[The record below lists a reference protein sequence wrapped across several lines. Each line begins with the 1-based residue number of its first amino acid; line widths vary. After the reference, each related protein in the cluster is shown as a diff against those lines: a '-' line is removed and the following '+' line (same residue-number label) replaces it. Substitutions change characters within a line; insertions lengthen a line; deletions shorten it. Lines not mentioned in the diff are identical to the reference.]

1 MMKVIALVLVYYSAI
16 LYMSGSNTPIPL
28 NEMERIITL
37 SDYDL
42 DYSGLENNF
51 KDIIHLAARVAGTEI
66 SLINLI
72 DSFTQWSIAHHGL
85 EIEQMPREESVCQYT
100 IMEDDHFE
108 VEDLSADARFTD
120 KFYVDK
126 PLSLRYYFGIPLKT
140 STGFNIGALCVLDT
154 NFKKLTPEKVELLKL
169 IANEIVN
176 RLNTIKLL
184 QELKTKLNDA
194 KETHKRVAH
203 DIRGPL
209 SGIIGISE
217 IISERGNEN
226 QLDEVMDFVTLIH
239 KSSRSILDL
248 ADEILTEEK
257 KRLGEPQGDGFN
269 LTVFKEK
276 LEKLYLPQAQNKGIA
291 LNINND
297 PKLASIPIS
306 KNKLLQIVGN
316 LISNAIKFTPR
327 GGSVTVDLD
336 LTLAMNNKTL
346 KITVSDTGEGLD
358 GDVISNI
365 LNGSQASSQGTGGEN
380 GYGFGLAMVKHLV
393 DTLKGKMEISSEEGK
408 GAKFVITISQ

>member
-1 MMKVIALVLVYYSAI
+1 
-16 LYMSGSNTPIPL
+16 MSSSNNPVPL

-85 EIEQMPREESVCQYT
+85 DVEQMPREDSVCQYT
-100 IMEDDHFE
+100 IMEEDHFE

-184 QELKTKLNDA
+184 QELKSKLNDA

-276 LEKLYLPQAQNKGIA
+276 LEKLYLPQAQNKNIA

-297 PKLASIPIS
+297 PKLATIPIS

-316 LISNAIKFTPR
+316 LISNAIKFTPQ

-336 LTLAMNNKTL
+336 LALEMSKKTL
-346 KITVSDTGEGLD
+346 KITVSDTGEGLTED
-358 GDVISNI
+358 SISSI
-365 LNGSQASSQGTGGEN
+365 LSGTQGTSQGTGGES

-393 DTLKGKMEISSEEGK
+393 DTLKGKMEITSEEGK
-408 GAKFVITISQ
+408 GAKFVVTISQ

>member
-1 MMKVIALVLVYYSAI
+1 
-16 LYMSGSNTPIPL
+16 MSSSNTPIPL

-85 EIEQMPREESVCQYT
+85 EIDQMPREESVCQYT
-100 IMEDDHFE
+100 IMEEDHFE
-108 VEDLSADARFTD
+108 VEDLSADDRFTD

-184 QELKTKLNDA
+184 QELKSKLNDA

-269 LTVFKEK
+269 LSVFKEK
-276 LEKLYLPQAQNKGIA
+276 LEKLYFPQAQNKGIA
-291 LNINND
+291 LHVNND
-297 PKLASIPIS
+297 PKLATIPIS

-316 LISNAIKFTPR
+316 LISNAIKFTAQ

-336 LTLAMNNKTL
+336 LALEMNNKIL
-346 KITVSDTGEGLD
+346 KITVLDTGEGLSQD
-358 GDVISNI
+358 AISNI
-365 LNGSQASSQGTGGEN
+365 LNGSQATSQGTGGES

-393 DTLKGKMEISSEEGK
+393 DSLKGKMEITSEEGK

>member
-1 MMKVIALVLVYYSAI
+1 
-16 LYMSGSNTPIPL
+16 MSSSNTPIPL

-85 EIEQMPREESVCQYT
+85 EIDQMPREESVCQYT
-100 IMEDDHFE
+100 IMGDDHFE
-108 VEDLSADARFTD
+108 VEDLSADARFTN

-154 NFKKLTPEKVELLKL
+154 SFKKLTPEKVELLKL

-184 QELKTKLNDA
+184 QELKSKLNDA

-297 PKLASIPIS
+297 PKLATIPIS

-316 LISNAIKFTPR
+316 LISNAIKFTPQ
-327 GGSVTVDLD
+327 GGSVIVDLD
-336 LTLAMNNKTL
+336 LALEMNNKTL

-358 GDVISNI
+358 EGAISNI
-365 LNGSQASSQGTGGEN
+365 LNGSQTTSQGTGGES

-393 DTLKGKMEISSEEGK
+393 DSLKGKMEITSEEGK

>member
-1 MMKVIALVLVYYSAI
+1 
-16 LYMSGSNTPIPL
+16 MSTPNPPIPI

-37 SDYDL
+37 SEYDL

-85 EIEQMPREESVCQYT
+85 DVDQMPREDSVCQYT
-100 IMEDDHFE
+100 IMGDDHFE

-126 PLSLRYYFGIPLKT
+126 PLNLRYYFGIPLKT
-140 STGFNIGALCVLDT
+140 NSGFNIGALCVLDT

-194 KETHKRVAH
+194 KETQKRVAH

-209 SGIIGISE
+209 SGIIGLSE

-226 QLDEVMDFVTLIH
+226 QLDEVIDFVNLIH

-248 ADEILTEEK
+248 ANEILTEEK
-257 KRLGEPQGDGFN
+257 KRLGETKGDGFN
-269 LTVFKEK
+269 LAVFKEK
-276 LEKLYLPQAQNKGIA
+276 LEKLYLPQAQNKSIA
-291 LNINND
+291 LTINTD
-297 PKLASIPIS
+297 PKLATIPIS

-316 LISNAIKFTPR
+316 LISNAIKFTPPN
-327 GGSVTVDLD
+327 GSVTVDLG
-336 LTLAMNNKTL
+336 LALEMNKKTL
-346 KITVSDTGEGLD
+346 KITVSDTGEGLSKES
-358 GDVISNI
+358 ISNI
-365 LNGSQASSQGTGGEN
+365 LHGSQSSSEGTSGES

-393 DTLKGKMEISSEEGK
+393 DSLKGKMGITSEEGK
-408 GAKFVITISQ
+408 GAKFEITISQ

>member
-1 MMKVIALVLVYYSAI
+1 
-16 LYMSGSNTPIPL
+16 MSSSNTPIPL

-85 EIEQMPREESVCQYT
+85 EIDQMPREESVCQYT

-108 VEDLSADARFTD
+108 VEDLSADARFTN

-154 NFKKLTPEKVELLKL
+154 SFKKLTPEKVELLKL

-184 QELKTKLNDA
+184 QELKSKLNDA

-297 PKLASIPIS
+297 PKLATIPIS

-316 LISNAIKFTPR
+316 LISNAIKFTPQ
-327 GGSVTVDLD
+327 GGSVIVDLD
-336 LTLAMNNKTL
+336 LALEMNNKTL

-358 GDVISNI
+358 EGAISNI
-365 LNGSQASSQGTGGEN
+365 LNGSQTTSQGTGGES

-393 DTLKGKMEISSEEGK
+393 DSLKGKMEITSEEGK

>member
-1 MMKVIALVLVYYSAI
+1 
-16 LYMSGSNTPIPL
+16 
-28 NEMERIITL
+28 MERIITL

-85 EIEQMPREESVCQYT
+85 EIDQMPREESVCQYT
-100 IMEDDHFE
+100 IMGDDHFE
-108 VEDLSADARFTD
+108 VEDLSADARFTN

-154 NFKKLTPEKVELLKL
+154 SFKKLTPEKVELLKL

-184 QELKTKLNDA
+184 QELKSKLNDA

-297 PKLASIPIS
+297 PKLATIPIS

-316 LISNAIKFTPR
+316 LISNAIKFTPQ
-327 GGSVTVDLD
+327 GGSVIVDLD
-336 LTLAMNNKTL
+336 LALEMNNKTL

-358 GDVISNI
+358 EGAISNI
-365 LNGSQASSQGTGGEN
+365 LNGSQTTSQGTGGES

-393 DTLKGKMEISSEEGK
+393 DSLKGKMEITSEEGK

>member
-1 MMKVIALVLVYYSAI
+1 M
-16 LYMSGSNTPIPL
+16 SNTHNPIPL
-28 NEMERIITL
+28 NEMERIIQL
-37 SDYDL
+37 SEYDL

-51 KDIIHLAARVAGTEI
+51 KDIIHLAAKVAGTEI

-85 EIEQMPREESVCQYT
+85 DIDQMPREDSVCQYT

-108 VEDLSADARFTD
+108 VEDLSNDLRFTD
-120 KFYVDK
+120 KHYVNS
-126 PLSLRYYFGIPLKT
+126 PLNLRYYFGIPLKT
-140 STGFNIGALCVLDT
+140 KNGFNMGALCVLDT
-154 NFKKLTPEKVELLKL
+154 NFKKLTPEKIELLKL

-209 SGIIGISE
+209 SGIIGIAE
-217 IISERGNEN
+217 IITERGDEN
-226 QLDEVMDFVTLIH
+226 QLLEVIDFVNLIH

-248 ADEILTEEK
+248 ADEILTDEK
-257 KRLGEPQGDGFN
+257 NRLGEPKSDFD
-269 LTVFKEK
+269 LSIFKEK
-276 LEKLYLPQAQNKGIA
+276 LEKLYGPQAKNKGIH
-291 LNINND
+291 LEISTD
-297 PKLASIPIS
+297 PTFEKIPIS

-316 LISNAIKFTPR
+316 LISNAIKFTAN
-327 GGSVTVDLD
+327 GGSVKVNLD
-336 LTLAMNNKTL
+336 LKLDKNKKNL
-346 KITVSDTGEGLD
+346 NITVVDSGMGLSEKLISAILTG
-358 GDVISNI
+358 SHN
-365 LNGSQASSQGTGGEN
+365 STAGTSGES

-393 DTLKGKMEISSEEGK
+393 DTLKGKMEIFSEEGK
-408 GAKFVITISQ
+408 GATFLITISQ

>member
-1 MMKVIALVLVYYSAI
+1 MPNSQSPMPK
-16 LYMSGSNTPIPL
+16 

-51 KDIIHLAARVAGTEI
+51 KDIIHLAARVAGTDI

-85 EIEQMPREESVCQYT
+85 EVDQMPREDSVCQYT
-100 IMEDDHFE
+100 IMEEDHFE
-108 VEDLSADARFTD
+108 VDDLSTDIRFLD
-120 KFYVDK
+120 KTYVNN
-126 PLSLRYYFGIPLKT
+126 PLNLRYYFGIPLKT
-140 STGFNIGALCVLDT
+140 NNGINIGALCVLDK

-169 IANEIVN
+169 IASEIVN

-184 QELKTKLNDA
+184 QEMKIKLNEA
-194 KETHKRVAH
+194 KESHKRVAH

-217 IISERGNEN
+217 IISERGDEN
-226 QLDEVMDFVTLIH
+226 KLDEVIDFVNLIH

-257 KRLGEPQGDGFN
+257 KKLGEPDGNSFN
-269 LTVFKEK
+269 LILFREK
-276 LEKLYLPQAQNKGIA
+276 LEKLYLPQARNKAIS
-291 LNINND
+291 LTINID
-297 PKLASIPIS
+297 PKSASIPIS

-316 LISNAIKFTPR
+316 LISNAIKFTPQ
-327 GGSVTVDLD
+327 GGSVTVNLE
-336 LTLAMNNKTL
+336 LTLEMSKKTL
-346 KITVSDTGEGLD
+346 KINVVDTGEGLSQES
-358 GDVISNI
+358 ISNI
-365 LNGSQASSQGTGGEN
+365 LQGTKNSSEGTGGES

-393 DTLKGKMEISSEEGK
+393 DTLNGKMEITSEAGH
-408 GAKFVITISQ
+408 GANFEITISQ

>member
-1 MMKVIALVLVYYSAI
+1 
-16 LYMSGSNTPIPL
+16 MSSSNTPIPL

-85 EIEQMPREESVCQYT
+85 EIDQMPREESVCQYT
-100 IMEDDHFE
+100 IMEEDHFE
-108 VEDLSADARFTD
+108 VEDLSADDRFTD

-184 QELKTKLNDA
+184 QELKSKLNDA

-269 LTVFKEK
+269 LSVFKEK
-276 LEKLYLPQAQNKGIA
+276 LEKLYFPQAQNKGIA
-291 LNINND
+291 LHVNND
-297 PKLASIPIS
+297 PKLATIPIS

-316 LISNAIKFTPR
+316 LISNAIKFTAQ

-336 LTLAMNNKTL
+336 LALEMNNKIL
-346 KITVSDTGEGLD
+346 KIT
-358 GDVISNI
+358 
-365 LNGSQASSQGTGGEN
+365 
-380 GYGFGLAMVKHLV
+380 
-393 DTLKGKMEISSEEGK
+393 
-408 GAKFVITISQ
+408 